1 MHPYTPFITEELWA
15 YFKEQDQSDL
25 IIAPWPIGD
34 IQTYDDVGN
43 DMEVIQELV
52 TSIRAMRNRVNIP
65 PSKNVKL
72 IIKCNEHKRSLISQ
86 NDELL
91 ISLAKLDSYEYDDSK
106 NKISESATSVVG
118 GMELY
123 IPLKG
128 LVDLE
133 KEKMQ
138 LMKRKIKIEDLLE
151 GINSKLSNE
160 NFINN
165 APEKIIK
172 GEKEKELSLKDELT
186 KINSNISMLS

>member
-25 IIAPWPIGD
+25 IIAPWPRGD

-52 TSIRAMRNRVNIP
+52 TSIRAMRSRVNIP

-72 IIKCNEHKRSLISQ
+72 IIKCNGHKRSLISQ

-91 ISLAKLDSYEYDDSK
+91 ISLAKLDSYEYSDSK
-106 NKISESATSVVG
+106 NKISESATSVVR
-118 GMELY
+118 GMALY

-138 LMKRKIKIEDLLE
+138 LLKRKIKIEDLLK
-151 GINSKLSNE
+151 GIDRKLSNE